1 MTAAPAKD
9 TQSEM
14 GEDGL
19 ENVKPLVWRNRPTGT
34 FIMAATI
41 IVLGGLL
48 IYPIVLLGIL
58 SFNVSTD
65 IVVGPPEW
73 GLSNWTEALS
83 RPGLLRSVWNS
94 FLIWFLVIIISF
106 PIAITISL
114 ILARTN
120 IRFSRGLEF
129 MFWIAFIFPS
139 LASTLGWIMLLSPN
153 WGFLNKAIEFLPFVE
168 ESPLNIYSIPGIVWA
183 RLMADGI
190 AFKVILLTPAFR
202 NMDGALEEASRVSGS
217 PKLLTMLRVT
227 LPVMMGPIVLV
238 LALQLLRMFQ
248 GFEVEWLLG
257 SRIGFFVYSTLIY
270 SEIALRDIPQYGDA
284 VVLAS
289 VTLLIIA
296 AIIPFQRWILR
307 RRSATT
313 VSSSFRP
320 SLLDLGRWRW
330 IAFSAIL
337 TLNLILTAVPAGV
350 LAAGS
355 FMARV
360 GFFNTVPLWTTRHWE
375 AVLSDEPFIQAVR
388 TTLILAVST
397 AIISPILFS
406 IVAYLIVRTNLR
418 GRTLLD
424 SIIWGAA
431 AMPGILLGLGLL
443 LMFLTTPLL
452 RGLFGTIWVLI
463 IVAVIHGSTTGTN
476 VLKGVI
482 VQLGASLEEAGRVAG
497 GSWLRTYFRVVVPVL
512 MPTMVLVGTLG
523 FVYAAGMTSSI
534 VLLASRQTKTMSI
547 LALEYSYSPS
557 GSLEQAGIISLLI
570 MVLSLG
576 VALPIRTLALRMG
589 VRHDIKADQAGP
601 PLEI

>member
-1 MTAAPAKD
+1 MTTAPAED

-139 LASTLGWIMLLSPN
+139 LASTLGWIMLLSPR
-153 WGFLNKAIEFLPFVE
+153 WGFLNLAIEFLPFVE

-217 PKLLTMLRVT
+217 SKLLTMLRVT

-397 AIISPILFS
+397 AVISPILFS
-406 IVAYLIVRTNLR
+406 IVAYLIVRTGLR